1 MPRRLAHLVFVHLL
15 LVGAASGLAAFGVAR
30 LLAPERVEVP
40 APLRAGVERLAATLP
55 DTEDAAFPA
64 ALAALG
70 DELGLHLCVF
80 EPEAARASAPAPSSR
95 WVETAGFMRTDRA
108 AIACAWAMAAPWSG
122 QTPRRLMARRAG
134 SPWPGSPRSW
144 ASPWGAGSSPGG

>member
-80 EPEAARASAPAPSSR
+80 EPEAARGVCTGPDLPLGR
-95 WVETAGFMRTDRA
+95 DGW
-108 AIACAWAMAAPWSG
+108 C
-122 QTPRRLMARRAG
+122 
-134 SPWPGSPRSW
+134 
-144 ASPWGAGSSPGG
+144 